1 MHILTYNLPLDTT
14 SAFGWPVPS
23 VRMGSVNTQQAHN
36 VQRSLWRVMVP
47 LELPRLPGAV
57 TDGSETS
64 PVQIQFPGTLQTLVF
79 HA

>member
-1 MHILTYNLPLDTT
+1 MHILAYNLPLDTT